1 LKPLHQKHHKQLSS
15 ILSML
20 DREADF
26 MGGPSILRYASLQYC
41 ETLYD
46 QCLAALTEGQGTI
59 VISTSGG
66 GESETRSSGNDGGI
80 PVMTLIRAVMRRMHQ
95 LDPIKYPLISN
106 RLKADFSGLTL

>member
-1 LKPLHQKHHKQLSS
+1 
-15 ILSML
+15 ML
-20 DREADF
+20 DREPDF

-46 QCLAALTEGQGTI
+46 QCLSALTEGQGTI

-95 LDPIKYPLISN
+95 LDPVKYPLISN

>member
-1 LKPLHQKHHKQLSS
+1 
-15 ILSML
+15 
-20 DREADF
+20 

-59 VISTSGG
+59 VIATSGG

-80 PVMTLIRAVMRRMHQ
+80 PVMTLMRAVMRRMHQ
-95 LDPIKYPLISN
+95 LDPVKYPLISN
-106 RLKADFSGLTL
+106 RLKPDFSTINL